1 MIIIETDFFSIFGVM
16 AEFCLVD
23 EIIFGSDYYISER
36 AEEAY

>member
-1 MIIIETDFFSIFGVM
+1 MIIIETNFFTIFGVM

-23 EIIFGSDYYISER
+23 EIIFESDYYISER